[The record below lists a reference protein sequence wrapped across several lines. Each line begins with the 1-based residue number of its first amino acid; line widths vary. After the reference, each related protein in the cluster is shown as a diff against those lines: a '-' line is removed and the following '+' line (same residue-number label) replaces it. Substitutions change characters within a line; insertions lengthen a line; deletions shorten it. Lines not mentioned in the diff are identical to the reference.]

1 MVEGVSETVAA
12 VVSAAGGIFAGGI
25 DVGYLIVAVGVV
37 LTSRHERRTV
47 SCQVGAHIYH
57 GAGRGTDHA
66 QQQGSCQGCHKE
78 PKFFHC
84 FHFCSPSCDAPLGHE
99 GTHGFV

>member
-25 DVGYLIVAVGVV
+25 DVGDLIVAVGVV
-37 LTSRHERRTV
+37 FTSRHERRTV

-66 QQQGSCQGCHKE
+66 QQQGSCQGCQKDLN
-78 PKFFHC
+78 FHC